1 MSKVTIEDISRQ
13 TGLSRGTVSRALNN
27 RPDISEQTKQRVLE
41 ACRKLNYVPSYAAR
55 SLATGRSF
63 AVAVLLSDVESAFS
77 ASFLRGL
84 IERADPAG
92 YVVHVMDVG
101 TTHEAA
107 AAQIRAFSSE
117 RVDGVV
123 IGSPLLNLE
132 AELAHVLAGH
142 PTAACVPVPG
152 ISADVFLPDQVE
164 AGRLAARHLIRGGRR
179 DLCYVH
185 APGVASAEERWSGF
199 AEVCAQEGLDAG
211 SFRLDASHADWR
223 GDLARRLPQV
233 RGVAATDD
241 AHAISAMFVCFQAGR
256 IPGRDVAVIGQGN
269 EPLGAAVQPALTT
282 VDFSGRE
289 IGRRSF
295 EVLLQRLDQSRMD
308 TPHTVTVAPQLVVRE
323 TSDRSA

>member
-1 MSKVTIEDISRQ
+1 M
-13 TGLSRGTVSRALNN
+13 
-27 RPDISEQTKQRVLE
+27 
-41 ACRKLNYVPSYAAR
+41 PSYAAR

-84 IERADPAG
+84 IDRADPAG
-92 YVVHVMDVG
+92 YVVHIMDVG
-101 TTHEAA
+101 TTREAA

-132 AELAHVLAGH
+132 AELAHVLSGH

-152 ISADVFLPDQVE
+152 ISADIFLADQAE
-164 AGRLAARHLIRGGRR
+164 AGRLAARHLIAGGRR
-179 DLCYVH
+179 ELCYVH
-185 APGVASAEERWSGF
+185 APGGSFAGERWSGF
-199 AEVCAQEGLDAG
+199 AEVCAQEGIDAEAI
-211 SFRLDASHADWR
+211 RVDASQADWR
-223 GDLARRLPQV
+223 AELLRRAAHV
-233 RGVAATDD
+233 RGIAATDD
-241 AHAISAMFVCFQAGR
+241 AHAISAMFACIQAGR
-256 IPGRDVAVIGQGN
+256 TPGKDVAVVGQGN
-269 EPLGAAVQPALTT
+269 EPLGGAIRPALTT
-282 VDFSGRE
+282 IDFSGRE

-295 EVLLQRLDQSRMD
+295 DVLLQRLDQSRMD